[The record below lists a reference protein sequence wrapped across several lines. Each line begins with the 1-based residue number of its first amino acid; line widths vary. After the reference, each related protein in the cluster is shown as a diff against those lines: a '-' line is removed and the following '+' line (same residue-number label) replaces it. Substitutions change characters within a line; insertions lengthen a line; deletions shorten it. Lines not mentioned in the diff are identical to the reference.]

1 MVYES
6 KMSNKEKSIRYGE
19 YANQVSV
26 KYRTVSYNDL
36 TPKPSFDDNGAEVP
50 HSPPPVKLT
59 QFDIYQL
66 FYPYIDVRFREQIFA
81 VAPLA
86 LYLALFQV
94 LILQVDISDPWI
106 ILGGFVAVVIGL
118 MLFMEGLKVGLM
130 PFGEVIGDKLPKKS
144 PLPVVLFIAFLMGVG
159 VTFAEPAI
167 GALKIAG
174 GSVKVESS
182 PYLYVLLN
190 AWQGKL
196 VLSVG
201 IGVGLA
207 AALGAMRFI
216 YGWSLKPF
224 IFITLIPTIG
234 LTAYAM
240 SDPDLERVLGL
251 AWDCGA
257 VTTGPVTVPLVL
269 SLGIG
274 IASAAGKGDTPLS
287 GFGIVTLASLFPII
301 GVLSLAVVLSQ
312 IIPADQVATS
322 ELARSAVSG
331 DSLDWH
337 LITPTKEMIESV
349 RAIAPMV
356 IFLLF
361 VLMVVL
367 KERLK
372 SPIFIAYGIS
382 LTIIGMIIFN
392 VGLTYGLSK
401 LGGQSGSIIPAAF
414 TQVSGIDSSPLFHYS
429 FGLVV
434 ALGFAAVLG
443 FGATIAEPALAAMGL
458 TVENLTNGAYRKSF
472 LIYAVSLGVAVGIT
486 LGVMRITFGF
496 SLGYFLIPG
505 YTLALILT
513 LLSTE
518 EFVNIAWDSAGVT
531 TGPVTVP
538 LVLAMGIG
546 FGGAVSAEDGF
557 GILAMAS
564 IGPILT
570 VLSTGLWIRWKIKKS
585 H

>member
-1 MVYES
+1 
-6 KMSNKEKSIRYGE
+6 MSDKSKSIRYGD
-19 YANQVSV
+19 YISQVSV
-26 KYRTVSYNDL
+26 KYRSISYNDL
-36 TPKPSFDDNGAEVP
+36 TPKPEYDESGAEIP
-50 HSPPPVKLT
+50 YSPPPVKLT
-59 QFDIYQL
+59 QFDIYQI
-66 FYPYIDVRFREQIFA
+66 FYPYVNVRFLEQVYA

-94 LILQVDISDPWI
+94 LILRVDISDPWI
-106 ILGGFVAVVIGL
+106 ILGGFVAVVVGL

-130 PFGEVIGDKLPKKS
+130 PFGEIIGDKLPKKS
-144 PLPVVLFIAFLMGVG
+144 ALPVVLFIAFLMGVG

-174 GSVKVESS
+174 KSVKVESS

-201 IGVGLA
+201 IGVGFA

-216 YGWSLKPF
+216 YGWSLKPY

-240 SDPDLERVLGL
+240 SDPNLERVLGL

-301 GVLSLAVVLSQ
+301 CVLTLAVALSLT
-312 IIPADQVATS
+312 IDADQVATS
-322 ELARSAVSG
+322 EYAVAANAGS
-331 DSLDWH
+331 SLDWH
-337 LITPTKEMIESV
+337 QITPTKEIIDSV

-356 IFLLF
+356 IFLFF
-361 VLMVVL
+361 VLTVVL

-382 LTIIGMIIFN
+382 LAIIGMIVFN

-401 LGGQSGSIIPAAF
+401 LGSQSGSIIPAAF
-414 TQVSGIDSSPLFHYS
+414 TTVSGIDSSPLFHYF

-472 LIYAVSLGVAVGIT
+472 LIYAVSLGVAI
-486 LGVMRITFGF
+486 GVTMGVIRITFGF
-496 SLGYFLIPG
+496 SLGYLLIPG
-505 YTLALILT
+505 YALAVILT
-513 LLSTE
+513 WLSTE

-546 FGGAVSAEDGF
+546 FGGAVNAEDGF

-570 VLSTGLWIRWKIKKS
+570 VLSTGLWIQWKIRKS